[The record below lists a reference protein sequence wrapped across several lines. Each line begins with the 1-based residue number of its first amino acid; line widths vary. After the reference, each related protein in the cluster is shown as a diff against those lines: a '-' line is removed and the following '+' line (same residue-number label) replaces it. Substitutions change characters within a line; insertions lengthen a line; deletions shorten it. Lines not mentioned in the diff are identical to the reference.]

1 MGPTAS
7 GKTDLAVWL
16 CERFPLEIV
25 SVDSALVYRDMAIG
39 TAKPDAAMLARAPH
53 HLIDLL
59 PPTEAYSAGR
69 FKQDALAVMAAIRAR
84 GNVPL
89 LVGGTMLYFRA
100 LRGGL
105 DDLPPADPELRA
117 ELEARAAVA
126 GWPALH
132 AELARLDP
140 ETAARLKPNDA
151 QRIQRALELC
161 LTSGGPMSAL
171 LASRPS
177 NTLDPFGLS
186 LSKPVAKLPSTS
198 SGRTALSEA
207 GLVDPGDPENTWLE
221 FALFPADRAWLHQRI
236 NTRFAQMLELG
247 LVDELRDLRARYALA
262 AGMPSMRCVGY
273 RQAWRYLDGEIDAAT
288 LYEQGAAATRQLAKR
303 QLTWLRGWAG
313 ATKLEPA
320 APDVRDVLARQIH
333 MQFDAGSQ
341 STPWTPA
348 CAGVTN
354 E

>member
-16 CERFPLEIV
+16 CERFPLEII
-25 SVDSALVYRDMAIG
+25 SVDSALVYRDMNIG
-39 TAKPDAAMLARAPH
+39 TAKPDAATLARAPH

-69 FKQDALAVMAAIRAR
+69 FKRDALAVMQAIRTR
-84 GNVPL
+84 GNIPL

-100 LRGGL
+100 LLGGL
-105 DDLPPADPELRA
+105 DDLPPADPVLRA
-117 ELEARAAVA
+117 ELEARAAEE

-132 AELARLDP
+132 AQLARLDAA
-140 ETAARLKPNDA
+140 TAARLQPNDA

-161 LTSGGPMSAL
+161 LSTGGPMSAL
-171 LASRPS
+171 LASRS
-177 NTLDPFGLS
+177 AT
-186 LSKPVAKLPSTS
+186 
-198 SGRTALSEA
+198 
-207 GLVDPGDPENTWLE
+207 PECTWLE

-236 NTRFAQMLELG
+236 NFRFAQMLEMG
-247 LVDELRDLRARYALA
+247 LVDELRGLRSRYPLQ

-273 RQAWRYLDGEIDAAT
+273 RQAWRYLAGEIDAAT

-313 ATKLEPA
+313 ATQLDPA
-320 APDVRDVLARQIH
+320 VSDVRDELARRIEQ
-333 MQFDAGSQ
+333 QVGRKSAAPS
-341 STPWTPA
+341 A
-348 CAGVTN
+348 A
-354 E
+354 